1 MAGLLEF
8 QNSPGWRKE
17 MPTYKYYQ
25 IIVRTKRIL
34 SSGEIQGVKKA
45 IWSHLQ
51 DIAITDIQAREMNKP
66 QLRFKG
72 DKPIRIKGDEVVRK

>member
-1 MAGLLEF
+1 MAGVLEH

-17 MPTYKYYQ
+17 MTKKGTYKYYKF
-25 IIVRTKRIL
+25 IVRIKKVL

-51 DIAITDIQAREMNKP
+51 DIPITDILGKEANKP
-66 QLRFKG
+66 ELRFDG
-72 DKPIRIKGDEVVRK
+72 DKPVRK